1 VGTSDGDTDATTVA
15 AAAATAAAIPSCCG
29 PVDTAVSRGGSPVV
43 TALVVACGALRECRL
58 VVTGA
63 PDLSAFAGA
72 RAGMSSIT
80 LRMRKHEGEHRP
92 LKFRVRAGSTAD
104 LKLEKPRFLF
114 LEGSGGA
121 AVVPAGS
128 AMALAGTSAVLASAS
143 AALADP
149 STDVLV
155 VDASTPATG
164 ACSTA
169 TTAARGDGGGGFHL
183 SGGPA
188 PVTLLFLFRPCCS
201 CSQYSS
207 LCCSWCS
214 SRLIPLSLERTAR
227 SCSRRC
233 AARAA
238 ARARGVGGFLR
249 AASTVTLC

>member
-1 VGTSDGDTDATTVA
+1 VGTSDGDTDATAVA
-15 AAAATAAAIPSCCG
+15 AAAAAAIPSCCG
-29 PVDTAVSRGGSPVV
+29 PVATAVSRGGSPVV
-43 TALVVACGALRECRL
+43 TALAVARGALRECRL

-80 LRMRKHEGEHRP
+80 LRTRKHEGEHRP
-92 LKFRVRAGSTAD
+92 LKFMARTESTAE

-121 AVVPAGS
+121 TVVPAGAS
-128 AMALAGTSAVLASAS
+128 MALASTSAVLASAS

-155 VDASTPATG
+155 VGASVPATG

-169 TTAARGDGGGGFHL
+169 TTAARGEGGGGFHL

-188 PVTLLFLFRPCCS
+188 PRHSPLPPPSLLFVQPIL
-201 CSQYSS
+201 
-207 LCCSWCS
+207 
-214 SRLIPLSLERTAR
+214 LSLLLLA
-227 SCSRRC
+227 
-233 AARAA
+233 
-238 ARARGVGGFLR
+238 L
-249 AASTVTLC
+249 